1 MPTELA
7 AAHFDEG
14 VAFVTK
20 FDVTPAFAST
30 RFANFGISL
39 DLSGSSLVLVSTWF
53 TKPKPQD
60 RAYTARWT
68 TISGSIWGRNA
79 LGYNNLPQV
88 RPNVASGVHEGNS
101 I

>member
-60 RAYTARWT
+60 RAYTAGWT

-79 LGYNNLPQV
+79 LG
-88 RPNVASGVHEGNS
+88 
-101 I
+101 